1 MMGLAAGGLASALLV
16 PGQWELIV
24 LLGFVTGL
32 LVCELDMRIERRQL
46 LLQPSEAG
54 IEPQAGTN
62 GELATAVGAAMLA
75 AFGFALQ
82 AYVDVALW
90 APPAYVSFGYFACSV
105 LVGVALHTLVNARKR
120 AGRRS
125 SDWSSAK
132 EAAE

>member
-46 LLQPSEAG
+46 ILQSAEAG
-54 IEPQAGTN
+54 IPPQSGTN
-62 GELATAVGAAMLA
+62 GEFVTAIGAALLA

-82 AYVDVALW
+82 SYVDVTLW

-120 AGRRS
+120 AGLRS
-125 SDWSSAK
+125 SDWPSARG
-132 EAAE
+132 AAE